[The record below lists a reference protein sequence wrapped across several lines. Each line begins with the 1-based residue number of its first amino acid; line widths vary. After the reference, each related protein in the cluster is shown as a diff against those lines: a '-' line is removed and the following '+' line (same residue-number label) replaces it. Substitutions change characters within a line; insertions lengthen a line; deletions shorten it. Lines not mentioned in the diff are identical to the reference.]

1 MVTEADK
8 EKLKEF
14 GEKLKKIRKDK
25 GLSLRRL
32 SYLCSIDY
40 SDIGKME
47 RGKTNIT
54 LLTLFELAGALEID
68 PSELIKD
75 LSFTM
80 VAPK

>member
-25 GLSLRRL
+25 ALSLRRL

-54 LLTLFELAGALEID
+54 LLTLFELADALEVD

-75 LSFTM
+75 LPFNT
-80 VAPK
+80 VNR